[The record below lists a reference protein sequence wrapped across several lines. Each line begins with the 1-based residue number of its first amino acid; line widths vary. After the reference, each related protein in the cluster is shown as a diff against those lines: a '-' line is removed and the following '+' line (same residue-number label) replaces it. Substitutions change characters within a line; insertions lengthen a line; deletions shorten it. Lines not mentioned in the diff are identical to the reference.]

1 MEQELCYM
9 CNLPADSR
17 EHVPPKCIFPES
29 KDLSGENYRKSL
41 ITVPSCY
48 EHNSKKSKDD
58 EFLMVSLAGIFGNNS
73 IGFRHKFGKVDRAIS
88 RSSMRLIESAFLKKK
103 HYVIKTKDNNFLE
116 VIWGTPDHQ
125 RLINCFKHIAYG
137 LHYEFFKKQFNG
149 EVKVL
154 LGYLHSKDQSNNNF
168 VQFIKDRSAIDLEG
182 KTKNGENPDIFYY
195 QFTEPDQFGLYML
208 HLRFYGGIDIY
219 ISFIQN
225 SVEMPG
231 HLGFELINKGIPT
244 TITLGDKE
252 YQINHE
258 N

>member
-1 MEQELCYM
+1 
-9 CNLPADSR
+9 
-17 EHVPPKCIFPES
+17 
-29 KDLSGENYRKSL
+29 
-41 ITVPSCY
+41 
-48 EHNSKKSKDD
+48 
-58 EFLMVSLAGIFGNNS
+58 
-73 IGFRHKFGKVDRAIS
+73 
-88 RSSMRLIESAFLKKK
+88 MRLIESVFLKKK
-103 HYVIKTKDNNFLE
+103 HYLIKTKDNDFLE

-137 LHYEFFKKQFNG
+137 LHFEFFKKKFNG

-182 KTKNGENPDIFYY
+182 QAKNGANPEVFYY

-219 ISFIQN
+219 ISLIPS
-225 SVEMPG
+225 SVKMPRS
-231 HLGFELINKGIPT
+231 LGFELMNKGIPT
-244 TITLGDKE
+244 TITLADKE
-252 YQINHE
+252 YKINDE